1 VFCFWQQSKRRWTS
15 CFLAGGCGGGSDQT
29 AAAMN
34 MGVFINRGS
43 SRDPWGDC
51 YVLVWLAGEHLRIV
65 SGKCDEAVAGSRHGV
80 ARQTAGGSVCLSFC
94 TLAGLCVL
102 CICLSAYLPACV
114 CSRTPVAT
122 SYSPGV
128 DMSRRYNC
136 YSRLFAQVFHA
147 ALLERV
153 R

>member
-1 VFCFWQQSKRRWTS
+1 
-15 CFLAGGCGGGSDQT
+15 
-29 AAAMN
+29 MN

-43 SRDPWGDC
+43 SRDPWGDY

-102 CICLSAYLPACV
+102 CICLPACLRMLPNARRNQLQ
-114 CSRTPVAT
+114 SRRRYVAT
-122 SYSPGV
+122 I
-128 DMSRRYNC
+128 
-136 YSRLFAQVFHA
+136 
-147 ALLERV
+147 
-153 R
+153 